1 MGTRITLDTHT
12 LIWYVQKPSQD
23 FLSANA
29 LSIIRKAVVDGG
41 VYIPI
46 IVLMEILRLTEKGR
60 YTIPFR
66 DLLRAVKIHKAYEII
81 SLTPE
86 IVELSEELRNLEIH
100 DRIIVAT
107 AIFTDSD
114 LVSKDIQ
121 ISKNYDRVIW

>member
-12 LIWYVQKPSQD
+12 LIWYVHKPSQD